1 MSGQLPLYMLPAA
14 LMRLEALPYNSSG
27 KLDRKALP
35 APAVSEPQAY
45 VAPATELEQQLCA
58 LWQAALQCGQVGM
71 TDDFFLLGGTSIKA
85 ISLCVG
91 MGELMAAPV
100 PVVQLLQSR
109 TLKNLLAANER
120 RLVLPLNRW
129 AEGAPVV
136 WMIHPAL
143 VGAEAF
149 HAFAQP
155 LQGRFNCYGVDNHN
169 LYHQPAIDSLGDLA
183 ERYLNDMIA
192 AGLLQG
198 AGPVRILG
206 WSLGGS
212 SRWRLP
218 PVWKRA
224 AAVTCNCICWTASTG
239 RPRRSCLWSSCCRR
253 WASRARR
260 RHAPWPQGRRSGGC
274 RKGG

>member
-1 MSGQLPLYMLPAA
+1 
-14 LMRLEALPYNSSG
+14 
-27 KLDRKALP
+27 
-35 APAVSEPQAY
+35 
-45 VAPATELEQQLCA
+45 
-58 LWQAALQCGQVGM
+58 
-71 TDDFFLLGGTSIKA
+71 
-85 ISLCVG
+85 

-183 ERYLNDMIA
+183 ERYLNEMIA

-206 WSLGGS
+206 WSLGGIIALEIAA
-212 SRWRLP
+212 RLE
-218 PVWKRA
+218 
-224 AAVTCNCICWTASTG
+224 
-239 RPRRSCLWSSCCRR
+239 
-253 WASRARR
+253 AR
-260 RHAPWPQGRRSGGC
+260 GC
-274 RKGG
+274 RNVQLYLLDSFYRQATAELALDQLLPVLGIEGEAATRAMAAGQAERRLSEGV